1 MMEPYYNEP
10 MFSQYPDVLTVKQLQ
25 EALNVGRSTAYK
37 LVQSGEIPSFKI
49 GTAMRIPKNELISYL
64 HGQLE
69 SCYNAICS
77 DQTNLSCQKGIGDC

>member
-1 MMEPYYNEP
+1 MQTYYNEP
-10 MFSQYPDVLTVKQLQ
+10 MFSKYPDVLTVKQLQ

-49 GTAMRIPKNELISYL
+49 GTTMRIPKSGLISYL

-77 DQTNLSCQKGIGDC
+77 DQTKLSCQKGVSDC